1 MHPPGDRRQVLRL
14 HLHRPRHLRLRRVGD
29 LGEISRLH
37 RFQQVGGIARPPVG
51 QGGDVVG
58 QLDGGDLGALL
69 TDGHGQHVALIP
81 FAPKGLGK
89 LRAGHHTS
97 GLGQLHPCLLTQAEL
112 GGVLVQLLDA
122 HPPAY
127 IIEEVVAG
135 YLDGVGYV
143 DRSVGASIL
152 AVDPA
157 LRLGR
162 RPIGVLPLI
171 PDDGGGGDDFLLQ
184 PGDGADHLEGG
195 TGGIQTA
202 EGPVIQG
209 LQRVVQQAV
218 VVLPKVG
225 EGVGGVG
232 GGGQDLPG
240 PHILHH
246 AGRPLHRVAQP
257 GDPGGQGV
265 LHLLLEAQVDG
276 EEHVAP
282 RLGGQALPCLLVRQ
296 PLGGDD
302 LAIFIALQSLLP
314 RSPVEVLLK
323 GGLRAG
329 DAHGI
334 VHVVAALLLIGRPGI
349 LGDGAGVA

>member
-171 PDDGGGGDDFLLQ
+171 PDDGGGGDDLLLQ
-184 PGDGADHLEGG
+184 PGHLLNALEDVLLVDVAQLDVGHVLGLHVVDAEADHQVGHHLVVLLGLPDDFD
-195 TGGIQTA
+195 
-202 EGPVIQG
+202 GPVD
-209 LQRVVQQAV
+209 VQQ
-218 VVLPKVG
+218 
-225 EGVGGVG
+225 
-232 GGGQDLPG
+232 DLFQ
-240 PHILHH
+240 
-246 AGRPLHRVAQP
+246 AA
-257 GDPGGQGV
+257 
-265 LHLLLEAQVDG
+265 EQV
-276 EEHVAP
+276 
-282 RLGGQALPCLLVRQ
+282 
-296 PLGGDD
+296 
-302 LAIFIALQSLLP
+302 
-314 RSPVEVLLK
+314 
-323 GGLRAG
+323 
-329 DAHGI
+329 
-334 VHVVAALLLIGRPGI
+334 
-349 LGDGAGVA
+349 